1 MASKRPS
8 PVFGKREAIES
19 LQQIAELRKR
29 WDELSSKGA
38 QASNDLVNTIIQLQC
53 VLVCKRKAGLS
64 TDRVSKKTCP
74 VLQYIYSKSMFS
86 QSFFGFHVKSILI
99 NGVGTL
105 CVFFFADECC
115 WCCCRFTDA
124 NNWGVFEDN
133 DEVKANVKFKL
144 EQQQQKQLRALTS
157 CLADLVRRH
166 ALLVFID
173 VQNFGESGKY

>member
-1 MASKRPS
+1 
-8 PVFGKREAIES
+8 
-19 LQQIAELRKR
+19 
-29 WDELSSKGA
+29 
-38 QASNDLVNTIIQLQC
+38 
-53 VLVCKRKAGLS
+53 
-64 TDRVSKKTCP
+64 
-74 VLQYIYSKSMFS
+74 
-86 QSFFGFHVKSILI
+86 
-99 NGVGTL
+99 
-105 CVFFFADECC
+105 VFFFADECC